1 MLVALFLFLYTLL
14 FFSAHIY
21 CMHCLICTNFWSYCS
36 YPFLGPTF
44 FLLSRGKL
52 LQTKIQNSK
61 LGLFV
66 PKRKLEILYFFI
78 FLYSAFFRIPLFL
91 RISQKGNLRFYIFSF
106 SAFFPLFSGFRP
118 KRKLEILYFFIFRFF
133 SDSAFLRILM
143 ISWFPIFFIFT
154 FLTFFSFYV
163 FLSFWILVWKTSN
176 KFYKV
181 NLNNIII
188 IILIKMIVKIPRK
201 YI

>member
-61 LGLFV
+61 LDFFPIC
-66 PKRKLEILYFFI
+66 PKKETWEFI
-78 FLYSAFFRIPLFL
+78 FFHF
-91 RISQKGNLRFYIFSF
+91 FYI
-106 SAFFPLFSGFRP
+106 PLFSGFRP

-133 SDSAFLRILM
+133 SAFFRIPAKKET
-143 ISWFPIFFIFT
+143 WDFIFFHFPLFFGFRFFT
-154 FLTFFSFYV
+154 DFDDFLISDFLHFHVFNFF
-163 FLSFWILVWKTSN
+163 
-176 KFYKV
+176 
-181 NLNNIII
+181 
-188 IILIKMIVKIPRK
+188 
-201 YI
+201 

>member
-1 MLVALFLFLYTLL
+1 MLVALFLVLYTLL
-14 FFSAHIY
+14 LFSAHIY

-61 LGLFV
+61 LDFFPIC
-66 PKRKLEILYFFI
+66 PKKETWEFI
-78 FLYSAFFRIPLFL
+78 FFHF
-91 RISQKGNLRFYIFSF
+91 FYI
-106 SAFFPLFSGFRP
+106 PLFSGFRP
-118 KRKLEILYFFIFRFF
+118 KRKLDILYIFIFRFF

-154 FLTFFSFYV
+154 FLTFLSFYA

-181 NLNNIII
+181 NLNIPLFPSHV
-188 IILIKMIVKIPRK
+188 ILF
-201 YI
+201 